1 MTELE
6 KMQRARMYID
16 KMANG
21 INPITDNPTPEE
33 DSLNNVR
40 VSRCLFYVSDILR
53 QIIEN
58 GGTIGKP
65 YKDKKESFTITHDV
79 LKSFPLSDT
88 PIPVSEITKRIND
101 LVVDRP
107 MTKLK
112 HTSIT
117 SFLIESGLLIQTDAG
132 DGHHAKLPT
141 EQGRNIGISTEER
154 VGQNGTY
161 HVTVYNTEAQQ
172 FILDNID
179 AIVDINS
186 KKTPPSEKKTELQG
200 QPWTN
205 TYDET
210 LVDLF
215 LKNVPVSEIAVTLKR
230 TDSGIRARLK
240 KLGLI
245 EKRSDAN

>member
-6 KMQRARMYID
+6 KIQRAKMYID

-21 INPITDNPTPEE
+21 INPITDEQTV
-33 DSLNNVR
+33 DDDTLNNVR

-53 QIIEN
+53 QVIEN
-58 GGTIGKP
+58 GGNIGKQA
-65 YKDKKESFTITHDV
+65 KSGKQQFSITQKELSQFT
-79 LKSFPLSDT
+79 LSST
-88 PIPVSEITKRIND
+88 PIPVSEITKRINS
-101 LVVDRP
+101 LVEDRP

-117 SFLIESGLLIQTDAG
+117 SFLIESGFLVQTETG

-141 EQGRNIGISTEER
+141 EQGKSIGISTEER

-161 HVTVYNTEAQQ
+161 RVTVYNTDAQQ

-179 AIVDINS
+179 AVIEINNRARAD
-186 KKTPPSEKKTELQG
+186 KAEKAELQG

-205 TYDET
+205 THDET
-210 LVDLF
+210 LIDLYR
-215 LKNVPVSEIAVTLKR
+215 KNVPISETAITLKR
-230 TDSGIRARLK
+230 TTSGIRGRLK

-245 EKRSDAN
+245 EGNVAE